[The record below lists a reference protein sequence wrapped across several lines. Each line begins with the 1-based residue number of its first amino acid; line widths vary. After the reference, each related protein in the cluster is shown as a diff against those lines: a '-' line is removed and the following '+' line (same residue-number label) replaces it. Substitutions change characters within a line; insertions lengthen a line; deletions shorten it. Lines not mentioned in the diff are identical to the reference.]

1 MFRLP
6 LPGGN
11 IVTCDAE
18 GRTGVP
24 GLVRRLARVSA
35 SISAI
40 ATLTFLA
47 WSYSAHAASGGAE
60 PEQAGNDVGN
70 IASLQ
75 RGARNF
81 MNYCAGCHSAKY
93 VRYNS
98 IAKDL
103 ELTEDQVIENLMFN
117 AEKTFE
123 TIEASMPADAAARW
137 FGQPPPDMSLIA
149 RARGTDYIFS
159 FLKGFYLDSDSPT
172 GVDNLHLPGTSMPH
186 VLWELQGFQRA
197 VFESSGTGSDPIF
210 SHFDSASSGAI
221 SPEDY
226 DAFVRD
232 TVNFLEYISEP
243 VRATR
248 RVLGVWVLMFLVVF
262 LIIATMLKNQIW
274 KDVT

>member
-1 MFRLP
+1 MLRVVATFTTLA
-6 LPGGN
+6 LLAYGSPGY
-11 IVTCDAE
+11 T
-18 GRTGVP
+18 
-24 GLVRRLARVSA
+24 
-35 SISAI
+35 
-40 ATLTFLA
+40 
-47 WSYSAHAASGGAE
+47 ASGDVELE
-60 PEQAGNDVGN
+60 PAGNDAGN

-81 MNYCAGCHSAKY
+81 VNYCAGCHSAKY
-93 VRYNS
+93 VRYNTV
-98 IAKDL
+98 AKGL
-103 ELTEDQVIENLMFN
+103 GLTEDQVIENLMFN

-123 TIEASMPADAAARW
+123 TIESSMPLDTAARW
-137 FGQPPPDMSLIA
+137 FGRAPPDMSLMA
-149 RARGTDYIFS
+149 RAKGTDYIFN

-172 GVDNLHLPGTSMPH
+172 GVDNLHLPGTGMPH
-186 VLWELQGFQRA
+186 VLWELQGYQRA
-197 VFESSGTGSDPIF
+197 VFEEPDGSAGTGSDPVF
-210 SHFDSASSGAI
+210 SHFESVSSGAV

-232 TVNFLEYISEP
+232 TVNFLEYVSEP

>member
-1 MFRLP
+1 MFRKHVSRRDTPSRLVS
-6 LPGGN
+6 LS
-11 IVTCDAE
+11 
-18 GRTGVP
+18 VP
-24 GLVRRLARVSA
+24 AMV
-35 SISAI
+35 
-40 ATLTFLA
+40 TLTLLA
-47 WSYSAHAASGGAE
+47 LSSSGYAASGRVELERAN
-60 PEQAGNDVGN
+60 NDVGN
-70 IASLQ
+70 VASLQ

-123 TIEASMPADAAARW
+123 TIESSMPMDAASRW
-137 FGQPPPDMSLIA
+137 FGQPPPDMSLMA

-159 FLKGFYLDSDSPT
+159 FLKGFYLDSESPT

-197 VFESSGTGSDPIF
+197 VFEESDGSGGGGSDAAF
-210 SHFDSASSGAI
+210 SHFESVSSGVI

>member
-1 MFRLP
+1 MTRALYTVA
-6 LPGGN
+6 LLAI
-11 IVTCDAE
+11 IVC
-18 GRTGVP
+18 VP
-24 GLVRRLARVSA
+24 PA
-35 SISAI
+35 
-40 ATLTFLA
+40 F
-47 WSYSAHAASGGAE
+47 AASGGAE
-60 PEQAGNDVGN
+60 LEPAGNDVGN

-81 MNYCAGCHSAKY
+81 VNYCAGCHSAQY

-103 ELTEDQVIENLMFN
+103 GLTEDQVIENLMFN

-123 TIEASMPADAAARW
+123 TIEASMPLDAATRW
-137 FGQPPPDMSLIA
+137 FGQPPPDMSLMA
-149 RARGTDYIFS
+149 RAKGTDYIFN
-159 FLKGFYLDSDSPT
+159 FLKGFYVDSESPT

-186 VLWELQGFQRA
+186 VLWELQGYQRA
-197 VFESSGTGSDPIF
+197 VFDEPDQGAEAGAGPVF
-210 SHFDSASSGAI
+210 SHFESVSSGAI

-243 VRATR
+243 VRGTR
-248 RVLGVWVLMFLVVF
+248 RVLGVWVLMFLTVF
-262 LIIATMLKNQIW
+262 WIIANMLKNQIW

>member
-1 MFRLP
+1 MR
-6 LPGGN
+6 
-11 IVTCDAE
+11 
-18 GRTGVP
+18 RTIASLATAAL
-24 GLVRRLARVSA
+24 LVAGSTV
-35 SISAI
+35 
-40 ATLTFLA
+40 F
-47 WSYSAHAASGGAE
+47 AAAGDVELE
-60 PEQAGNDVGN
+60 PAGNDVGN

-103 ELTEDQVIENLMFN
+103 GLTEDQVIENLMFN

-123 TIEASMPADAAARW
+123 TIEASMPLDAATRW
-137 FGQPPPDMSLIA
+137 FGQPPPDMSLMA
-149 RARGTDYIFS
+149 RARGSDYIFN
-159 FLKGFYLDSDSPT
+159 FLKGFYLDSESPT

-186 VLWELQGFQRA
+186 VLWELQGYKRA
-197 VFESSGTGSDPIF
+197 VFEEPATGAGAEPVF
-210 SHFDSASSGAI
+210 SHFESVSSGAI

-232 TVNFLEYISEP
+232 TVNFLEYVSEP

-248 RVLGVWVLMFLVVF
+248 RVMGVWVLMFLVVF

-274 KDVT
+274 KDVS